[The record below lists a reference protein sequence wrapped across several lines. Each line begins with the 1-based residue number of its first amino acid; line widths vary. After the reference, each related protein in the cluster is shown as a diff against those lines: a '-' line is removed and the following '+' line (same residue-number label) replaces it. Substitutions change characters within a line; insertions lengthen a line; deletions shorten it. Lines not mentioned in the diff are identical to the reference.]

1 MVVSSLA
8 LQSAASG
15 AGYGARATQSAAP
28 VAATQVGDRAAPGDG
43 ALPAQQTANTS
54 PAPIK
59 LTPEQV
65 KAALQEFQQAVQK
78 TAPGLEFSI
87 DEDLGVTVVK
97 LVDRQTKELVRQ
109 FPSEEMLNIAKSVD
123 RMQGLLVSKMA

>member
-1 MVVSSLA
+1 M
-8 LQSAASG
+8 
-15 AGYGARATQSAAP
+15 
-28 VAATQVGDRAAPGDG
+28 
-43 ALPAQQTANTS
+43 
-54 PAPIK
+54 
-59 LTPEQV
+59 
-65 KAALQEFQQAVQK
+65 QEFQHAVQK